1 MARYLSLHSL
11 ACLTRQGAEELVAR
25 LAVPTSSAFELR
37 RVAVNLTEG
46 KMMVEYEAAER
57 EDIEGWLA
65 KEKFHC
71 DWLLRVELERR
82 GGKLAPIESGL
93 APPEG

>member
-25 LAVPTSSAFELR
+25 LAPMESGQAAPAFELR

-46 KMMVEYEAAER
+46 RMLVEYEAARR
-57 EDIEGWLA
+57 EDIEAWLA

-71 DWLLRVELERR
+71 DWLLRVELESR
-82 GGKLAPIESGL
+82 GGKLAP
-93 APPEG
+93 PEG

>member
-25 LAVPTSSAFELR
+25 LAPMESGQAAAPAFELR

-46 KMMVEYEAAER
+46 KMLVEYEAAER

-71 DWLLRVELERR
+71 DWLLRVELESR
-82 GGKLAPIESGL
+82 GGKLAPLED
-93 APPEG
+93 